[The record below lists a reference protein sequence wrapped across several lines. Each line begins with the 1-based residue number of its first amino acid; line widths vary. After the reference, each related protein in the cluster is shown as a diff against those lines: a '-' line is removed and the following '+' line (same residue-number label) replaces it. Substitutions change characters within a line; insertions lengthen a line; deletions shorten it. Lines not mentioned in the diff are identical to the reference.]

1 LSGKYLKDKRPKDAR
16 ISLFGERYY
25 RYSTE
30 AGIKATDDY
39 VNLAE
44 QSGLDP
50 AQMALAYVNSRPFL
64 TSTIIGATTLEH
76 LQANIAS
83 VDIELPKDL
92 LRSIELIHVQ
102 HPYPCP

>member
-1 LSGKYLKDKRPKDAR
+1 MLIRFRSTEPKGAR
-16 ISLFGERYY
+16 ISLFGERYQ
-25 RYSTE
+25 RYCTE
-30 AGIKATDDY
+30 AGINATSDY
-39 VNLAE
+39 VNLARE
-44 QSGLDP
+44 YGLDP
-50 AQMALAYVNSRPFL
+50 AQMALAYVHSRPFL